1 MLLTYHSPLTIVVNN
16 KPIRGWL
23 ELIILGDTG
32 TGKTDQFLWLQRATS
47 LGGIIQ
53 GGAASRTGIAYSIYQ
68 SNKTGTFTVQWGQ
81 IVQKDTELLCI
92 DEAQFLKQEDWAAI
106 RSAREDGILKIHR
119 ATQTEA
125 PARTRLIV
133 IANPPFGKSMTE
145 LLYPIEYLKQMFSHP
160 DIRRFDFGVFIKAL
174 NTEEMERIKQK
185 RISPQEIPNVIN
197 PLLLRKSIL
206 WAWSLTPSDIYID
219 RKVLEYIYE
228 KSADLTAN
236 FSSAYDIPLAS
247 EYGEM
252 PNKII
257 RLSTALAVL
266 LKNINKDGLVS
277 VEEKHVDYMLNF

>member
-1 MLLTYHSPLTIVVNN
+1 MKSDGNVESKINEILLDISSNITNIYERNNLLLSMLLTYHSPLTIVVNN

-174 NTEEMERIKQK
+174 NTEEMERIKTK
-185 RISPQEIPNVIN
+185 KN
-197 PLLLRKSIL
+197 
-206 WAWSLTPSDIYID
+206 
-219 RKVLEYIYE
+219 
-228 KSADLTAN
+228 LTAGN
-236 FSSAYDIPLAS
+236 TECNKSSS
-247 EYGEM
+247 FK
-252 PNKII
+252 KI
-257 RLSTALAVL
+257 
-266 LKNINKDGLVS
+266 NIMGLVF
-277 VEEKHVDYMLNF
+277 NPF